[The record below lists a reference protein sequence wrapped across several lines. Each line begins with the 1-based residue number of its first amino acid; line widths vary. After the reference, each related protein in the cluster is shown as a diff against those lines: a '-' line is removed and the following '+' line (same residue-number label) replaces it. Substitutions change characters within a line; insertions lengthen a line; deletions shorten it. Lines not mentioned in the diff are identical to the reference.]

1 MGPAWTTVTV
11 AVAKRVVSSFEVAIN
26 VTVGVVTVA
35 TTGTVAGAVYK
46 PVVSIEP
53 HPGEQLVAVG
63 EKKLVVLACASS
75 QVTSSGVASLV
86 RVAWNWKAEPV
97 ATVAVAGV
105 TVTRIPESRL
115 MVAVPVFFLS
125 ALEVAVIVMVGGGLG
140 TVAGAV

>member
-1 MGPAWTTVTV
+1 M
-11 AVAKRVVSSFEVAIN
+11 VS
-26 VTVGVVTVA
+26 T
-35 TTGTVAGAVYK
+35 
-46 PVVSIEP
+46 EP

-63 EKKLVVLACASS
+63 EITLVAVACVSN

-115 MVAVPVFFLS
+115 MVAMPVFFLS
-125 ALEVAVIVMVGGGLG
+125 ALEVAVMVIVGGGFG

>member
-1 MGPAWTTVTV
+1 VTV
-11 AVAKRVVSSFEVAIN
+11 FVAGTEV
-26 VTVGVVTVA
+26 
-35 TTGTVAGAVYK
+35 GAVYR

-63 EKKLVVLACASS
+63 EITLVVLACASS

-115 MVAVPVFFLS
+115 MVAVPVFFLL
-125 ALEVAVIVMVGGGLG
+125 AFEVAVMVTVGGGLG